1 MGTPLVSVMTPCYN
15 TGILVNRLLDSLL
28 MQDYPNLELFAID
41 DGSIDNTKEVI
52 SSYRDAFLEKGYS
65 FNYLFQENSGQS
77 VAINNGL
84 KYVKGKY
91 LLWPDSDDYYIRP
104 DAISLLVRGM
114 EKDTSIPLMR
124 AAGNVVDESTGN
136 VLKVLGTDNK
146 NMNHKNDF
154 EDCLFTR
161 NGYYYQPV
169 CYILRL
175 SSLRSST
182 QFPIYT
188 SKSAGQNWQL
198 MLPVLYNQQIG
209 IIPEVICNILER
221 KSSHSRIMKQSYEK
235 EILGKRT
242 YRDTIIGTLNR
253 IIVMNDEER
262 NYYINHVKEFY
273 LRKEIEIDYSY
284 DQYNSFLKNY
294 ALYKKQ
300 YPANVNPRMRLWY
313 YMNLTRTSKLLKKLK
328 SLFII

>member
-1 MGTPLVSVMTPCYN
+1 MEAPLVSVLTPCYN
-15 TGILVNRLLDSLL
+15 TGNLVSRLLDSLL
-28 MQDYPNLELFAID
+28 MQDYSNLELFAID
-41 DGSIDNTKEVI
+41 DGSTDNTKEVI
-52 SSYRDAFLEKGYS
+52 FSYRDEFLKKGY
-65 FNYLFQENSGQS
+65 FLNYLYQENSGQS

-104 DAISLLVRGM
+104 DAISLLVNGM
-114 EKDTSIPLMR
+114 EKDSSIPLMR

-136 VLKVLGTDNK
+136 VIKVLGTGDK
-146 NMNHKNDF
+146 SMNHQNDF

-161 NGYYYQPV
+161 NGFYYQPV

-253 IIVMNDEER
+253 ILGMKDEVR
-262 NYYINHVKEFY
+262 SDYISQVNEFF
-273 LRKEIEIDYSY
+273 LRREIEIDYSY
-284 DQYNSFLKNY
+284 DRYNSFLKKY
-294 ALYKKQ
+294 AEFRKR
-300 YPANVNPRMRLWY
+300 YPSHINLRMRIWAI
-313 YMNLTRTSKLLKKLK
+313 MMLTRTSKFFKKIK
-328 SLFII
+328 RFIK